1 MAEAHQAV
9 ALKFTITHEGK
20 IDLDV
25 NHEMLKEIYHTAR
38 RTLVKKLKRMQNRMH
53 RNTYPASPAT
63 WLAVL
68 TAVLACVYAQ
78 MDPSMGVIDRIR
90 QHFIPSSFEK
100 PFSTFLAS
108 VIFASL
114 LWLGIIIFLRYSLK
128 LLLYYKGYMYEP
140 RGKVSWKTTLW
151 MAVMK
156 TFCAKKPGLYSYQG
170 SLPNMPLP
178 SVKDTTARYL
188 RSVKGLL
195 EDEEYNRIAK
205 LAEDFEKE
213 QGPKFQRYLYL
224 KWLWST
230 NYVSDWWEEYV
241 YLRGRSPIMV
251 NSNYYGMD
259 VIACQPTYIQTAR
272 AANMCVGLLKFR
284 RQLDREEVKP
294 IMGSGTVPLCS
305 WQYERV
311 FNTTRIPG
319 VESDRL
325 VHLNDSRHITVL
337 HRGRFYKVPLQVNGT
352 TLAACDFEKQFTA
365 ILEDDYEPTKAELH
379 LPALTAGDRTPWA
392 TARKRFFS
400 SGCNKTS
407 LDTIEGAAFMLVLD
421 DDEFDY
427 NEESVRKMLK
437 DEPLPKWYE
446 EANIR
451 KKNFNVDDY
460 GHSLLHGHCYDRWFD
475 KSFNLIVFKNG
486 RIGCNSEHSYA
497 DAPIVAHLFEESMSS
512 DKNMGYTDDG
522 HCLGVSTKNFPK
534 PARLK
539 WDIPEELHNIIEES
553 LSVAQKIADDL
564 DLHIMIHNEYGK
576 GAMKKCKVSP
586 DAFIQN
592 AMQLAFKR
600 ENGKNCLTYE
610 SCMTRLFREGRTE
623 TVRPCTVESINFC
636 KAMDDPNVPHEEKKA
651 LFKKATDIHVKS
663 YCDAMCG
670 KGVDRHLFTLYVVSR
685 YLEVDSPFLKEVLS
699 QQWQLSTSQTPATQ
713 TNLVDLKKYPY
724 YSSAGGGFGPVA
736 DNGYGVSY
744 IITGE
749 DNIFFHVSCKKS
761 CPTTDAKQFAAK
773 IRTALA
779 DILALFNETK

>member
-25 NHEMLKEIYHTAR
+25 NHEMLKEIYQTGR
-38 RTLVKKLKRMQNRMH
+38 RTWIKKLKRLQNRMH
-53 RNTYPASPAT
+53 RNTYPVSPAT

-78 MDPSMGVIDRIR
+78 MDPSMGLIEIIR
-90 QHFIPSSFEK
+90 SNLLPSSFNK
-100 PFSTFLAS
+100 LTGTFISSFL
-108 VIFASL
+108 FASF

-128 LLLYYKGYMYEP
+128 ALLYYKGYMYEP
-140 RGKVSWKTTLW
+140 RGRTSWSTTIW

-170 SLPNMPLP
+170 SLPNMPVPAL
-178 SVKDTTARYL
+178 KDTTARYL
-188 RSVKGLL
+188 KSVRGLL
-195 EDEEYNRIAK
+195 EDDEYDRISK
-205 LAEDFEKE
+205 LAKEFEDTV
-213 QGPKFQRYLYL
+213 GPRFQRYLYL

-259 VIACQPTYIQTAR
+259 TITCQLSYIQAAR
-272 AANMCVGLLKFR
+272 AANCVVALLQFR
-284 RQLDREEVKP
+284 KLLDREDVKP
-294 IMGSGTVPLCS
+294 IMGAGTVPLCS

-311 FNTTRIPG
+311 FNTTRLPG
-319 VESDRL
+319 IETDRN
-325 VHLNDSRHITVL
+325 VHLNDSRHIAVL
-337 HRGRFYKVPLQVNGT
+337 NRGRFYKVPLQLNGS
-352 TLAACDFEKQFTA
+352 TLEPCDLEKIFTS
-365 ILEDDYEPTKAELH
+365 ILEDTYEPTEAELH
-379 LPALTAGDRTPWA
+379 LPALTAGERTPWA
-392 TARKRFFS
+392 SARKRFFS

-407 LDTIEGAAFMLVLD
+407 LDVIEGAAFVLVLD
-421 DDEFDY
+421 TEEYDY
-427 NEESVRKMLK
+427 NE
-437 DEPLPKWYE
+437 
-446 EANIR
+446 
-451 KKNFNVDDY
+451 KNFNLDDY
-460 GHSLLHGHCYDRWFD
+460 GKALLHGKCYDRWFD
-475 KSFNLIVFKNG
+475 KSFNLVVFTNG
-486 RIGCNSEHSYA
+486 RIGCNAEHSYA
-497 DAPIVAHLFEESMSS
+497 DAPIVAHLYEEAMSN
-512 DKNMGYTDDG
+512 DKSMGYNDDG
-522 HCLGVSTKNFPK
+522 HCKGVSTKNLPQLN
-534 PARLK
+534 RLK
-539 WDIPEELHNIIEES
+539 WDIPEELHGIIEES
-553 LSVAQKIADDL
+553 YSVAKKIADDL
-564 DLHIMIHNEYGK
+564 DLHILIHNNFGK

-592 AMQLAFKR
+592 SMQLAFRR
-600 ENGKNCLTYE
+600 EAGKNCLTYE

-623 TVRPCTVESINFC
+623 TVRPCTVESVNFC
-636 KAMDDPNVPHEEKKA
+636 KAMDDPNVSVEEKIA
-651 LFKKATDIHVKS
+651 LFKAATDVHVKS

-699 QQWQLSTSQTPATQ
+699 QPWQLSTSQTPATQ
-713 TNLVDLKKYPY
+713 TNRVDLKKYPY

-761 CPTTDAKQFAAK
+761 CPTTDAARFADNIK
-773 IRTALA
+773 KALA
-779 DILALFNETK
+779 DVLALFN